1 MGCAL
6 ATTPLGINRFGGCL
20 VELLLLRDC
29 EVNNLLTIT
38 NEV

>member
-1 MGCAL
+1 MGGGL
-6 ATTPLGINRFGGCL
+6 GATSLGINRFGGCL